1 MIKAIGFDDA
11 GITRARQLGAQKFRR
26 APVAVSY
33 KPEADTVTI
42 TMPSGALVIIPRR
55 WIIELPDMPD
65 VPKAAFKT
73 VKLGVDRRSFDLDEY
88 DVKIS
93 AFGLLR
99 HAVMGEDP
107 YARAGS
113 ATSPAKAR
121 AARRNG
127 AKGGRP
133 KRHRVRR

>member
-1 MIKAIGFDDA
+1 
-11 GITRARQLGAQKFRR
+11 
-26 APVAVSY
+26 
-33 KPEADTVTI
+33 
-42 TMPSGALVIIPRR
+42 MPSGAFVTIPRR
-55 WIIELPDMPD
+55 WIKQLPDMPA
-65 VPKAAFKT
+65 VPKAAFKNI
-73 VKLGVDRRSFDLDEY
+73 KMGVNRRSFDIDEY

-107 YARAGS
+107 YARAGRV
-113 ATSPAKAR
+113 TSVAKSR

-133 KRHRVRR
+133 KKKARARR

>member
-1 MIKAIGFDDA
+1 MTRAFGFDDA
-11 GITRARQLGAQKFRR
+11 GIARARKLGAEKFRR
-26 APVAVSY
+26 APIGISY
-33 KPEADTVTI
+33 APEADTLTI
-42 TMPSGALVIIPRR
+42 TMPSRALVIIPRR
-55 WIIELPDMPD
+55 WIIELPDMPK

-73 VKLGVDRRSFDLDEY
+73 IKLGVDRRSFDIDEY
-88 DVKIS
+88 DVMIS

-127 AKGGRP
+127 VKGGRP
-133 KRHRVRR
+133 KKRVRR